1 MTTTAGPAR
10 WRQGVF
16 VAEKTVPRD
25 DGEARVD
32 KPRRGGFAAVVRE
45 IAIVVGLSL
54 LIATL
59 VRIFLVQAFLIPS
72 QSMEDT
78 LLVGDRVLVSK
89 LTVRF
94 GEIRRGD
101 VVVFAD
107 PNGWLSPAA
116 DDAGDSF
123 GGRVRD
129 ALQFVGVLPDDSEGH
144 LIKRVIGVGGDT
156 VSCCDD
162 EGRLQVNGVSID
174 ESEYLRPG
182 DEPSATDFETVVPA
196 GELFVMGDHRSNS
209 GDSRVN
215 GTVPEDRVTGRSFA
229 VVWPVSNWASLSRP
243 DTFDAVPDR

>member
-1 MTTTAGPAR
+1 
-10 WRQGVF
+10 V
-16 VAEKTVPRD
+16 
-25 DGEARVD
+25 
-32 KPRRGGFAAVVRE
+32 
-45 IAIVVGLSL
+45 IVVGLSL

-89 LTVRF
+89 LSTRF
-94 GEIRRGD
+94 GEIERGD

-107 PNGWLSPAA
+107 PDGWLSPLPDETATTL
-116 DDAGDSF
+116 GD
-123 GGRVRD
+123 RLRD

-156 VSCCDD
+156 VACCD
-162 EGRLQVNGVSID
+162 EHGQVTVNGTAID
-174 ESEYLRPG
+174 EEDYLRPG
-182 DEPSATDFETVVPA
+182 DEPSATDFEVVVPD

-215 GTVPEDRVTGRSFA
+215 GTVPLTKVTGRAFA
-229 VVWPVSNWASLSRP
+229 VVWPVSNWARLSGP
-243 DTFDAVPDR
+243 DTFDAVPEP

>member
-1 MTTTAGPAR
+1 
-10 WRQGVF
+10 VL
-16 VAEKTVPRD
+16 VAEKTMPRD

-32 KPRRGGFAAVVRE
+32 KPRRGGFAALVRE

-54 LIATL
+54 VIATL

-78 LLVGDRVLVSK
+78 LVVGDRVLVSK
-89 LTVRF
+89 LTTRF
-94 GEIRRGD
+94 GEIHRGD

-107 PNGWLSPAA
+107 PNGWLSPTV
-116 DDAGDSF
+116 DDAGTSL

-129 ALQFVGVLPDDSEGH
+129 ALQFVGVLPDDAEGH
-144 LIKRVIGVGGDT
+144 LIKRVIGLGGDT
-156 VSCCDD
+156 VECCDD
-162 EGRLQVNGVSID
+162 GGRLQVNGVSID

-182 DEPSATDFETVVPA
+182 DEPSAVEFETVVPE

-215 GTVPEDRVTGRSFA
+215 GTVPEDRVTGRAFA

-243 DTFDAVPDR
+243 ETFDAAPDH